1 VGVRGAAAERRQPK
15 DRVDAAS
22 VAVEGLVDLLARA
35 LQLESA
41 AVTLERGAGERP
53 ALVAVHGRLP
63 PESALHGNGSR
74 FWSLTLPIEVRGR
87 TAGRLLLARQGAT
100 PLRAADRALVRTV
113 AAAAGRLLEHLE
125 LGAELERTRQLL
137 ARADRLSALGTLA
150 AGLTHEIRNPLVSV
164 RTFVQL
170 LPERLH
176 DPEFLGTFREL
187 ALTEVERIC
196 RLLND
201 LLAFSRPT
209 PPQRDPTDLNDVVEQ
224 VTRLLDAEARRED
237 VVLVR
242 DLDPDL
248 PPVVLDDGQI
258 KQVLMNVLLNAIE
271 ASGAGGRVD
280 VTTRVEGEPG
290 ERMCIVTVADS
301 GPGIAGEHV
310 DHVFDPFFTTKASG
324 NGLGLFIARQI
335 MAEHG
340 GRIAP
345 APRDGGGTVF
355 SIHLP
360 ADAGERGA
368 GARAG

>member
-1 VGVRGAAAERRQPK
+1 LRGAAAERRQPK
-15 DRVDAAS
+15 VREDAAS
-22 VAVEGLVDLLARA
+22 GAVEGLVSLLARA
-35 LQLESA
+35 LDLESA
-41 AVTLERGAGERP
+41 AVTLERGDGERP

-63 PESALHGNGSR
+63 PESALNGHGNR
-74 FWSLTLPIEVRGR
+74 FWSLTVPIEVEGRG
-87 TAGRLLLARQGAT
+87 AGRLLLAR
-100 PLRAADRALVRTV
+100 PDAAPFRGSDRTLVRTV
-113 AAAAGRLLEHLE
+113 AAAAGRLLAHVE
-125 LGAELERTRQLL
+125 LGAELARTRQLL

-164 RTFVQL
+164 RTFMQL
-170 LPERLH
+170 LPEKLH
-176 DPEFLGTFREL
+176 DPEFLGTFRDL

-201 LLAFSRPT
+201 LLAFSRPA

-224 VTRLLDAEARRED
+224 VMRLLDAEARRED
-237 VVLVR
+237 VALVR
-242 DLDPDL
+242 DLDPAL
-248 PPVVLDDGQI
+248 PPVVLDEGQI

-280 VTTRVEGEPG
+280 VTTRVDGEPDA
-290 ERMCIVTVADS
+290 RMCVVTIADS
-301 GPGIAGEHV
+301 GSGIAAEHV
-310 DHVFDPFFTTKASG
+310 DRVFDPFFTTKASG

-335 MAEHG
+335 VAEHG

-345 APRDGGGTVF
+345 APRDGSGTVF

>member
-1 VGVRGAAAERRQPK
+1 MGLRGATAERRAPK
-15 DRVDAAS
+15 DRESAAS
-22 VAVEGLVDLLARA
+22 GAVEGLVGLLARA

-41 AVTLERGAGERP
+41 AVTLERAGERP

-63 PESALHGNGSR
+63 PESALNGSANR
-74 FWSLTLPIEVRGR
+74 FWSLVTPIEVGGR
-87 TAGRLLLARQGAT
+87 VAGRLLLARQDSS
-100 PLRAADRALVRTV
+100 PLRSADRALVRTV
-113 AAAAGRLLEHLE
+113 AVEAGHLLERLE
-125 LGAELERTRQLL
+125 IGAELERTRQLL

-164 RTFVQL
+164 RTFMQL
-170 LPERLH
+170 LPERMH

-187 ALTEVERIC
+187 ALTEVERIS

-201 LLAFSRPT
+201 LLDFSRPA

-224 VTRLLDAEARRED
+224 VARLLEAEARRD
-237 VVLVR
+237 DVLVR
-242 DLDPDL
+242 SDLDPAL

-258 KQVLMNVLLNAIE
+258 KQVLMNVFLNAIE
-271 ASGAGGRVD
+271 ASGAGGRVEI
-280 VTTRVEGEPG
+280 TTHVEGEPG
-290 ERMCIVTVADS
+290 ERMCVVTVADS
-301 GPGIAGEHV
+301 GPGISD
-310 DHVFDPFFTTKASG
+310 DHVAQIFDPFFTTKATG

>member
-1 VGVRGAAAERRQPK
+1 VG
-15 DRVDAAS
+15 
-22 VAVEGLVDLLARA
+22 LLARA

-41 AVTLERGAGERP
+41 AVTLDRGPGERP

-63 PESALHGNGSR
+63 SEGALNGHGSR
-74 FWSLTLPIEVRGR
+74 FWSFTTPIEVAGR
-87 TAGRLLLARQGAT
+87 VAGRLLLARQDAT
-100 PLRAADRALVRTV
+100 PLRAADRGLVRTV
-113 AAAAGRLLEHLE
+113 AVEAGHLLERLE
-125 LGAELERTRQLL
+125 ITSELARTRQLL

-164 RTFVQL
+164 RTFMQL

-187 ALTEVERIC
+187 ALAEVERIS

-201 LLAFSRPT
+201 LLDFSRPA
-209 PPQRDPTDLNDVVEQ
+209 PPQRDPTDLNDVVAQ
-224 VTRLLDAEARRED
+224 VVRLLEAEARRED
-237 VVLVR
+237 VLVAC
-242 DLDPDL
+242 DLDPAL
-248 PPVVLDDGQI
+248 PPVILDDGQI
-258 KQVLMNVLLNAIE
+258 KQVLMNVFLNAIE
-271 ASGAGGRVD
+271 ASGTGGRVEI
-280 VTTRVEGEPG
+280 TTRVEGEPG
-290 ERMCIVTVADS
+290 ARTCTVAVADS
-301 GPGIAGEHV
+301 GPGIAGEHA
-310 DHVFDPFFTTKASG
+310 DHIFDPFFTTKATG
-324 NGLGLFIARQI
+324 NGLGLFIAHQI

>member
-1 VGVRGAAAERRQPK
+1 MGLRGAAAERRQPK
-15 DRVDAAS
+15 DRENAAS
-22 VAVEGLVDLLARA
+22 GAVEGLVGLLARA

-41 AVTLERGAGERP
+41 AVTLEHGPGERP
-53 ALVAVHGRLP
+53 TLVAIHGRLP
-63 PESALHGNGSR
+63 PESALNGNANR
-74 FWSLTLPIEVRGR
+74 FWSLATPIEVGGHI
-87 TAGRLLLARQGAT
+87 AGRLLLARQDAS
-100 PLRAADRALVRTV
+100 PLRTADRALVKTV
-113 AAAAGRLLEHLE
+113 ATAAGHLLERLE
-125 LGAELERTRQLL
+125 LGIELTRTRELL
-137 ARADRLSALGTLA
+137 ARADRLSALGTIA

-164 RTFVQL
+164 RTFMQL

-176 DPEFLGTFREL
+176 DAEFLGAFREL
-187 ALTEVERIC
+187 ALTEVERIS

-201 LLAFSRPT
+201 LLDFSRPS
-209 PPQRDPTDLNDVVEQ
+209 PPQRDPTDLNEVVEQ
-224 VTRLLDAEARRED
+224 VARLLDAEARRED
-237 VVLVR
+237 VTLVC
-242 DLDPDL
+242 DLDPEL
-248 PPVVLDDGQI
+248 PPVILDDGQI
-258 KQVLMNVLLNAIE
+258 KQVLMNVFLNAIE

-280 VTTRVEGEPG
+280 ITTHVEGEAG
-290 ERMCIVTVADS
+290 ARMCVVGVSDS
-301 GPGIAGEHV
+301 GSGIAGHHA
-310 DHVFDPFFTTKASG
+310 DQIFDPFFTTKETG